1 MEPNEIKEKMK
12 LVNDKIIKLE
22 KQIAKMEEDDIFD
35 DNLYKQIEE
44 LEEERDKLNSLLDTI

>member
-12 LVNDKIIKLE
+12 LVNDKILKLE

-35 DNLYKQIEE
+35 DKLYKQIEE
-44 LEEERDKLNSLLDTI
+44 LEEERDKLNSLLDAM

>member
-44 LEEERDKLNSLLDTI
+44 LEEERDRLNSLLDAI